1 MSVFTT
7 NLAHI
12 IHQGLLR
19 IKSLKIHVK
28 FHFTSCKHRL
38 KLGDICMNKHINTYT
53 HSQKEKRPLDILH
66 AFINTFDKPLRKP
79 ILKSFK
85 FLS

>member
-38 KLGDICMNKHINTYT
+38 KLGDICMNKHIHIHT
-53 HSQKEKRPLDILH
+53 
-66 AFINTFDKPLRKP
+66 
-79 ILKSFK
+79 LKK
-85 FLS
+85 KKDL